1 MKLKGILNTLTSF
14 AVASL
19 LFACSSV
26 DEDNRFIEIET
37 PVAPGDSTTN
47 IITKNVLIED
57 FTGQM
62 CQNCPLAGKVIEEL
76 HGTYNDST
84 LIPVAIYSGKPGMC
98 IPVGKKGSLTTD
110 EGQEYFETWG
120 LNNQPIGLVNRNGG
134 PLDKSVWPAK
144 VFEFSQQEAPLA
156 MDVKTKLSADG
167 KTINVHLVV
176 TPVKSVSGKLQLW
189 VTEDNIVG
197 IQKMPDG
204 KPVKDYVHNHVF
216 RTSVNGTWG
225 EAAQF
230 TENAVFEKEY
240 VVNVAED
247 WNAENIHIVA
257 FVYNDVDGVLQVT
270 RSF

>member
-1 MKLKGILNTLTSF
+1 MKLKGILSTLSSF
-14 AVASL
+14 AIACL
-19 LFACSSV
+19 LFSCSNV

-37 PVAPGDSTTN
+37 PVAPEDSTST
-47 IITKNVLIED
+47 IVTKNVLIED

-110 EGQEYFETWG
+110 EGQEYFEKWG
-120 LNNQPIGLVNRNGG
+120 LNNQPIGLVNRKGG

-144 VFEFSQQEAPLA
+144 VFEFSREEAPLA
-156 MDVKTKLSADG
+156 MDVKSVLNEDG
-167 KTINVHLVV
+167 KTMNVHVTV
-176 TPVKSVSGKLQLW
+176 TPVKSVKGNLQLW
-189 VTEDNIVG
+189 ITEDNIVG

-216 RTSVNGTWG
+216 RASVNGTWG
-225 EAAQF
+225 EETQF
-230 TENAVFEKEY
+230 TEKEVFEKDY
-240 VVNVAED
+240 VVNINEGWKAED
-247 WNAENIHIVA
+247 IHIVA
-257 FVYNDVDGVLQVT
+257 FVYNEAEGVLQVT
-270 RSF
+270 RTF